1 MSNVLALVVIVLS
14 ATACT
19 AAVTAD
25 SVDEDDGMEVTLAQ
39 PQVAIRGTAAPA
51 TVQRPVFRQV
61 LDNSAASAK

>member
-19 AAVTAD
+19 AVTAD

-61 LDNSAASAK
+61 LDNSAASTK